1 MPEVACASGPASH
14 EAGYHTTGMLAAT
27 CARRVS
33 VQRGRFPL
41 TTLNLVSFPVMKTP
55 LSLAAAAAA
64 LFLVSSA
71 SARVVGRLHV
81 NGPVTNATAK
91 IEVTGGPI
99 IYVDPAQIPATTTA
113 DADFIL
119 LTHNH
124 GDHQELAS
132 INRIRKP
139 GTVIYSSPAGVPALT
154 TALAAAGVTINAVTP
169 GQRFTIGGVEVE
181 TVPMYN
187 LVRPNPGHP
196 RVMNYV
202 GYVLNVGG
210 VRVYASG
217 DTERIPEM
225 RTFSVDVALLPLGQ
239 GFTMLRVQ
247 DAVDAAL
254 DLQARIAIPYH
265 YGRGEGTIADGQFF
279 TSTLADRMTTMMNT
293 GAEGFPLEISETVAF
308 AEHPASETILPGASA
323 TLSVQATGSGALRYQ
338 WRRNGVALVGATAAT
353 LPITAATA
361 ANAGDYTVIVS
372 DANGPLTSRMA
383 RLAVDAPRGGRVVN
397 MSVRGG
403 TRAGGAP
410 LIVGV
415 VTAGGPKQLLIRGA
429 GPALTAFGVA
439 NAMPD
444 PRLELHATVNG
455 ADTIVASNDNWA
467 TGGVT
472 TLRDAFASVGAFDF
486 TDAAGRDAA
495 LLASI
500 AGARTIHVVDTAGRA
515 GVALIEIYDA
525 GLASGSDRLVNF
537 SARNVAGTGENALIA
552 GFVVSG
558 NVPKRLLVRGVG
570 PRLSALGVTGVLT
583 DPKVE
588 LFLAEGGRS
597 TLFAAN
603 DNWAEGGVGPARAA
617 FASVAA
623 FDLADG
629 SRDAAL
635 VVTAPAGAYTAQVTG
650 VGGATGEALVEIYEL
665 P

>member
-1 MPEVACASGPASH
+1 
-14 EAGYHTTGMLAAT
+14 
-27 CARRVS
+27 
-33 VQRGRFPL
+33 
-41 TTLNLVSFPVMKTP
+41 MKTP
-55 LSLAAAAAA
+55 LALFAAAAAA
-64 LFLVSSA
+64 FVVSPA
-71 SARVVGRLHV
+71 AAKVVGRLHV

-99 IYVDPAQIPATTTA
+99 IYVDPAVLPATAPA

-119 LTHNH
+119 ITHNH

-196 RVMNYV
+196 RVMNFV
-202 GYVLNVGG
+202 GYVINVGG

-239 GFTMLRVQ
+239 RFTMIQVQ
-247 DAVDAAL
+247 DAVEAAL
-254 DLQARIAIPYH
+254 DLRARVAIPYH
-265 YGRGEGTIADGQFF
+265 YGRGEGTIEDGQLFA
-279 TSTLADRMTTMMNT
+279 STLANRMTTMMNT
-293 GAEGFPLEISETVAF
+293 GADGFPLEISETVAF
-308 AEHPASETILPGASA
+308 AEHPASTTVAPGANA
-323 TLSVQATGSGALRYQ
+323 TLSVQATGSGPLRYQ
-338 WRRNGVALVGATAAT
+338 WRRNGVAIVGATAAS
-353 LPITAATA
+353 LPITAAA
-361 ANAGDYTVIVS
+361 AVNAGDYTVIVS

-383 RLAVDAPRGGRVVN
+383 RVAVEAPRPGTLIN
-397 MSVRGG
+397 MSVRAAA
-403 TRAGGAP
+403 RAGGTP
-410 LIVGV
+410 LIVGA
-415 VTAGGPKQLLIRGA
+415 VTVGGPKQLLIRGA
-429 GPALTAFGVA
+429 GPALAAFGVA
-439 NAMPD
+439 GTMPD

-467 TGGVT
+467 TAAGGIAA
-472 TLRDAFASVGAFDF
+472 LRAAFTATGAFDF
-486 TDAAGRDAA
+486 ANTTSLDAA
-495 LLASI
+495 LLATI
-500 AGARTIHVVDTAGRA
+500 DGPRTIHVVDTAGRP
-515 GVALIEIYDA
+515 GVALIEVYDA
-525 GLASGSDRLVNF
+525 QPGAGAVRLANF
-537 SARNVAGTGENALIA
+537 SARNFVGTGEDALIA

-558 NVPKRLLVRGVG
+558 NVPKRLLIRGVG
-570 PRLSALGVTGVLT
+570 PRLAALGVTGALA
-583 DPKVE
+583 DPRVE
-588 LFLAEGGRS
+588 LFLADGTRS

-603 DNWAEGGVGPARAA
+603 DNWAEGGAAPVRAA
-617 FASVAA
+617 FAAVAA
-623 FDLADG
+623 FDLPDAT

-650 VGGATGEALVEIYEL
+650 VGGGTGEALVEIYEL